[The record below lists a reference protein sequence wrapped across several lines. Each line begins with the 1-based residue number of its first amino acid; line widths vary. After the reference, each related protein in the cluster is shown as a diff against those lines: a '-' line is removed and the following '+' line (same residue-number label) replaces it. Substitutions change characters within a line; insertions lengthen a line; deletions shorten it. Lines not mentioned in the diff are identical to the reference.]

1 MTEMRSN
8 LSAVPIEVNGL
19 NSLFTRKKI
28 LSLTHKV
35 KLNYMVKTRDLP
47 ATN

>member
-1 MTEMRSN
+1 MTEKRTN
-8 LSAVPIEVNGL
+8 LSALSIEVNGL
-19 NSLFTRKKI
+19 NSLFIRKKI

-35 KLNYMVKTRDLP
+35 RPNYMVKTRDLP

>member
-8 LSAVPIEVNGL
+8 VSAISIEVNGL

-28 LSLTHKV
+28 FSLTHKV
-35 KLNYMVKTRDLP
+35 RPNYMVITRDLP
-47 ATN
+47 ERN